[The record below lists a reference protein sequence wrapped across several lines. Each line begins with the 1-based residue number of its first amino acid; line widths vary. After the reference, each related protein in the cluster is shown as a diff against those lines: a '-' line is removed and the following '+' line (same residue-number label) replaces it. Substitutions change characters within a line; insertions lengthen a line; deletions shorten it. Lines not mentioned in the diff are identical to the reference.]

1 MIALSFKKWILGFVF
16 VLPFCAADVVAA
28 RGGDAVPASNLVQ
41 QPAISVE
48 QATAI
53 ARRETSGRVLS
64 ATPVDGGNRGYRVR
78 VLLEGGRV
86 TTVVIDRTGGVRE
99 GR

>member
-1 MIALSFKKWILGFVF
+1 MIAPSFKKWILGFVL
-16 VLPFCAADVVAA
+16 VLPFYTADVAAA
-28 RGGDAVPASNLVQ
+28 RGGGAVPPSNLVQ

-53 ARRETSGRVLS
+53 ARLETSGRVLS
-64 ATPVDGGNRGYRVR
+64 ATPIEGGNRGYRVR

-86 TTVVIDRTGGVRE
+86 TTVVIDRKGGVRK

>member
-1 MIALSFKKWILGFVF
+1 MIAPSFKKWILGFVL
-16 VLPFCAADVVAA
+16 VLPFYTADVAAA
-28 RGGDAVPASNLVQ
+28 RGGSAVPPSNLVQ

-53 ARRETSGRVLS
+53 ARLETSGRVLS
-64 ATPVDGGNRGYRVR
+64 ATPIEDGNRGYRVR

-86 TTVVIDRTGGVRE
+86 TTVVIDRKGGVRK